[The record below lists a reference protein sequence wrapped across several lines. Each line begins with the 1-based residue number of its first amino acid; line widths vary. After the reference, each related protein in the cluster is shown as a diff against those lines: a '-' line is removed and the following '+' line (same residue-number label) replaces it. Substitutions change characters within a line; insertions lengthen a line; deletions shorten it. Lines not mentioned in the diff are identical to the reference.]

1 MLKFTRKSVYKEIAM
16 RIEINNSL
24 NALKALS
31 IAFVFIWHLRPF
43 QFIINDSTHVI
54 DLFLLKL

>member
-1 MLKFTRKSVYKEIAM
+1 M
-16 RIEINNSL
+16 RIERNNSL
-24 NALKALS
+24 DALKALS

-54 DLFLLKL
+54 VLILAKIIRNFELQLSLTAE